1 MTKLKMKTSIN
12 FKSAGISGTPLEYY
26 TPEATILELYVE
38 GVLCASGNSE
48 SVEDDYGT
56 WN

>member
-1 MTKLKMKTSIN
+1 MKTSLHLKGADICG
-12 FKSAGISGTPLEYY
+12 APLEYY
-26 TPEATILELYVE
+26 TPEATVLELYVE

-48 SVEDDYGT
+48 SVGDDYGT

>member
-1 MTKLKMKTSIN
+1 MKTSLQ
-12 FKSAGISGTPLEYY
+12 FKGAEISGAPSEYC
-26 TPEATILELYVE
+26 TPEASVLELCVE

-48 SVEDDYGT
+48 SVGDDYGT

>member
-1 MTKLKMKTSIN
+1 MKTSIN

-38 GVLCASGNSE
+38 GVLCASGNNE
-48 SVEDDYGT
+48 SVGDDYGT